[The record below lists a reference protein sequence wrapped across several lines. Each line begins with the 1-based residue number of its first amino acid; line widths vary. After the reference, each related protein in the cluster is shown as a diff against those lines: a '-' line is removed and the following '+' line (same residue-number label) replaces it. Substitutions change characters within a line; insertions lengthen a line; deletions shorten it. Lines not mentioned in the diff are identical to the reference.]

1 MTGDGQSYNWRKV
14 SMGYKGVVRGKHLS
28 LPPHKLM
35 EGLLG
40 MRNTNKGITT
50 VWATIVAPYEARGAR
65 IRQYKG
71 C

>member
-1 MTGDGQSYNWRKV
+1 MTGDGQSYNRGKG
-14 SMGYKGVVRGKHLS
+14 SMGYKSVIRGKHLF

-35 EGLLG
+35 EGLLW

-50 VWATIVAPYEARGAR
+50 VWATVVVPYVARGAR
-65 IRQYKG
+65 MRQYKG